1 MRSGARCEGALL
13 GTVLGALLFP
23 FSLLVTE
30 TPGRS
35 SRKDQVACRTDGRKL
50 RGKCRFPTWLF
61 QKEIH
66 AIEIDDGMTVVQR
79 VHP

>member
-1 MRSGARCEGALL
+1 MRSGAGAKGRCSAPSW
-13 GTVLGALLFP
+13 GALLFP
-23 FSLLVTE
+23 FSLFVTE

-50 RGKCRFPTWLF
+50 PGKCRFPTWLF